1 MRPRSLQGAAALVFG
16 RWSRL
21 TLPIREIGFTV
32 NTPARSTP
40 TMRRSLRALDLVNLF
55 QADVGAGLGPFLAI
69 YLMASRGWKPE
80 MIGLALAAQ
89 GYASVAAQTPAG
101 ALVDWIRLKR
111 TAIGLAAILIGVS
124 AVVIVRVNG
133 LGPIIGV
140 EIVIGAISVVI
151 PPAIAAIS
159 LGMVGRP
166 GFSRRAGRNEAFNHA
181 GNLMAAVTCGAAGY
195 FFDRSWIFY
204 LAALISGATAMAAL
218 AINENDIDHALA
230 REALPEDHGEPAG
243 ATPLLSLMH
252 DYRIVVFA
260 ACAILFHFANAAM
273 LPLLGMRLS
282 TGQAHA
288 STLYMSACIVT
299 AQLVMVVVA
308 PIAGRLAPRWG
319 RKPVLMIGFAALP
332 IRGILYTLTN
342 DPHLLI
348 SIQILDGLGAGIWG
362 VVWVII
368 AADLARGTG
377 RFNLIQGL
385 IATGVAIGAS
395 SSNLATGF
403 IAQRFGFNAGFLTL
417 AAIAAGGLATLSLA
431 MPETMDGGERLPSS
445 AQLESLRGT
454 SS

>member
-1 MRPRSLQGAAALVFG
+1 
-16 RWSRL
+16 
-21 TLPIREIGFTV
+21 
-32 NTPARSTP
+32 
-40 TMRRSLRALDLVNLF
+40 MRRSLRALDLVNLF

-89 GYASVAAQTPAG
+89 GYATVAAQTPAG
-101 ALVDWIRLKR
+101 ALVDWIEAKR
-111 TAIGLAAILIGVS
+111 MAIAVAAIVIGIG
-124 AVVIVRVNG
+124 AIIIVRVNG
-133 LGPIIGV
+133 VATVVGAQILIGV
-140 EIVIGAISVVI
+140 VGVVI

-159 LGMVGRP
+159 LGLVGRS

-181 GNLMAAVTCGAAGY
+181 GNLMSAVSCGAVGY
-195 FFDRSWIFY
+195 FFSRSWIFY
-204 LAALISGATAMAAL
+204 MAALISGTTALAAL

-230 REALPEDHGEPAG
+230 REAVSESHGQPAV
-243 ATPLLSLMH
+243 AIPFRTVLR
-252 DYRIVVFA
+252 DYRIGVFA

-282 TGQAHA
+282 AGHPRE
-288 STLYMSACIVT
+288 STLYMSACIMT

-308 PIAGRLAPRWG
+308 PIAGRLAPRCG
-319 RKPVLMIGFAALP
+319 RKPVLLVGFAALP
-332 IRGILYTLTN
+332 IRGVLYTLTN
-342 DPHLLI
+342 EPHLLI
-348 SIQILDGLGAGIWG
+348 SIQILDGVGAGIWG

-403 IAQRFGFNAGFLTL
+403 VAEHFGYKAGFVAL
-417 AAIAAGGLATLSLA
+417 AAIAAAGFATLSLA
-431 MPETMDGGERLPSS
+431 MPETMCAGGRSIRAP
-445 AQLESLRGT
+445 ART
-454 SS
+454 VITD